1 MSHAANPD
9 LLNRLRRA
17 NGHLAGIIKMV
28 EDGGD
33 GLKIA
38 QQMQAVVS
46 ALEKTKTLIV
56 TDHIEHHLEDLIG
69 PCRLFVISPALAIG
83 HVDLDGR
90 PEGATGL
97 AQSADCLAHLHR
109 PFVGLCGDALIKFLD
124 RQPGHRIRCRS
135 FCGFDALS
143 LRTRYGVGR
152 CDRRF
157 RHGDKRQ
164 GKQMKHSR
172 AP

>member
-17 NGHLAGIIKMV
+17 HGHLAGIVKMV
-28 EDGGD
+28 EQGDD

-69 PCRLFVISPALAIG
+69 PLPSDVRSELAKLG
-83 HVDLDGR
+83 EFAKYL
-90 PEGATGL
+90 
-97 AQSADCLAHLHR
+97 
-109 PFVGLCGDALIKFLD
+109 
-124 RQPGHRIRCRS
+124 
-135 FCGFDALS
+135 
-143 LRTRYGVGR
+143 
-152 CDRRF
+152 
-157 RHGDKRQ
+157 
-164 GKQMKHSR
+164 
-172 AP
+172 

>member
-56 TDHIEHHLEDLIG
+56 TDHIEHHIEDLIG
-69 PCRLFVISPALAIG
+69 PLP
-83 HVDLDGR
+83 
-90 PEGATGL
+90 
-97 AQSADCLAHLHR
+97 SA
-109 PFVGLCGDALIKFLD
+109 
-124 RQPGHRIRCRS
+124 
-135 FCGFDALS
+135 
-143 LRTRYGVGR
+143 LRTELSKLGEFAKYL
-152 CDRRF
+152 
-157 RHGDKRQ
+157 
-164 GKQMKHSR
+164 
-172 AP
+172 

>member
-1 MSHAANPD
+1 MSHAANSD

-69 PCRLFVISPALAIG
+69 PLPSEL
-83 HVDLDGR
+83 
-90 PEGATGL
+90 
-97 AQSADCLAHLHR
+97 
-109 PFVGLCGDALIKFLD
+109 
-124 RQPGHRIRCRS
+124 RS
-135 FCGFDALS
+135 ELGKLGEFAKS
-143 LRTRYGVGR
+143 L
-152 CDRRF
+152 
-157 RHGDKRQ
+157 
-164 GKQMKHSR
+164 
-172 AP
+172 